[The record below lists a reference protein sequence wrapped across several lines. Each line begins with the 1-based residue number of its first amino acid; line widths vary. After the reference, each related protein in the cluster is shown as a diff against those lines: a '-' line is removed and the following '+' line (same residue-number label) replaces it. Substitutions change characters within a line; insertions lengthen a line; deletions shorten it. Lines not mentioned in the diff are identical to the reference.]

1 MSFLRDAINQLD
13 PAPDKKKELTFAL
26 NLLSELCAQKVETF
40 DRAIT
45 EDLRTA
51 GSGENRTIPVTEIL
65 ARHTEYRAYVKDD
78 VGKIA
83 KEVGDAVKKFVQ
95 GGSDKIIDGVGS
107 LVTTALE
114 AILGA
119 GEGMQAEMKS
129 YYIVV
134 QDYAIARYDIRA
146 WTRHIE
152 AAGITSKIETA
163 MAIVS
168 FKSSADVTKISFNTF
183 LLSYAA
189 QLSLMGFTP
198 QEQQEYMDYAE
209 KIYNKLRNANSGVR
223 QAPLSADQPEF
234 PGPKSVQ
241 FRSPGQLY
249 GSLWD

>member
-1 MSFLRDAINQLD
+1 MAFLRDAIKALD

-26 NLLSELCAQKVETF
+26 NLLSELCAQKVGAFEQ
-40 DRAIT
+40 AIL

-51 GSGENRTIPVTEIL
+51 GSTENRTIPVTEII
-65 ARHTEYRAYVKDD
+65 ARHKEYRAYVKDD
-78 VGKIA
+78 AGKIA

-95 GGSDKIIDGVGS
+95 GGADKIIDGVAS
-107 LVTTALE
+107 LVTTGLE

-119 GEGMQAEMKS
+119 GEGMQAELDS

-152 AAGITSKIETA
+152 AAGITTKIETA
-163 MAIVS
+163 MAIVT
-168 FKSSADVTKISFNTF
+168 FKSSVDVMKVSFNTF

-189 QLSLMGFTP
+189 QLALMEFTQKE
-198 QEQQEYMDYAE
+198 QEEYLDYAE
-209 KIYNKLRNANSGVR
+209 KIYNKLRNMNGGL
-223 QAPLSADQPEF
+223 QTPLSADQPEF
-234 PGPKSVQ
+234 LGPKSVR